1 MKNFFKYML
10 ATIAGILALQFIGL
24 IIFFIVIAA
33 ASSKSDAPD
42 VKENS
47 VLVVKFNSPVSD
59 RADDNP
65 FSQLMTG
72 GFIQDNAMGL
82 DQILKDIEKAKTDD
96 NISGIF
102 MRLANVPIGYA
113 SLEEIRDALIDF
125 KESGKFIISHS
136 DTYTHKSYYLA
147 SVSDSIYLTPTG
159 GFNFTGL
166 SGTVMFY
173 KRAMEKYGVDMQV
186 IKHGKFK
193 SAVEPYLM
201 EKMSPENRK
210 QMTGYV
216 SAFWNQ
222 MVEGISEA
230 RGISVDVLNQYA
242 DELSVAFDNQAL
254 KNGMIDGLKYYDEI
268 LDELRERTGKDE
280 DDDISSVSLSKYAD
294 VSSGVKAEPTRD
306 KIAVIY
312 AMGAV
317 LPGDQGEGFI
327 GSDRIAKA
335 VRKARLDDKI
345 KAIVFRVNSGGG
357 SALASEVIYR
367 EVKLAAEAKPLV
379 ASLGNVAA
387 SGGYYIVC
395 PADTIVASETTVTGS
410 IGVFAVLPNLQELM
424 SEKIGITTDAVKT
437 NNYSDMMGIY
447 RPLDSYERA
456 FLQSS
461 VDNTYSTF
469 VSRVAAGRGM
479 SFDEVDAIGGGRV
492 WAGKD
497 AIDIGLVDVFGGLE
511 KSIEIAAE
519 MAGLDNYRITSRPE
533 LEDPFTSIMKQISGE
548 VKMKI
553 IKKELGESYFMY
565 KKVQEIQEMKGI
577 QAMMP
582 YTIQIN

>member
-1 MKNFFKYML
+1 ML
-10 ATIAGILALQFIGL
+10 ATIAGIIALQFIGL
-24 IIFFIVIAA
+24 IIFFIVIAV

-47 VLVVKFNSPVSD
+47 VLVAKFSSPVTD

-65 FSQLMTG
+65 FSQLMSG
-72 GFIQDNAMGL
+72 SFIQDNAMGL
-82 DQILKDIEKAKTDD
+82 DQILKDIKKAKTEDK
-96 NISGIF
+96 ISGIF

-159 GFNFTGL
+159 SFTFTGL
-166 SGTVMFY
+166 SGTIMFY
-173 KRAMEKYGVDMQV
+173 KRALEKFGVDMQV

-216 SAFWNQ
+216 SAFWDQ
-222 MVEGISEA
+222 MVDGISEA

-242 DELSVAFDNQAL
+242 DELAVAFDDQAL
-254 KNGMIDGLKYYDEI
+254 EKGMIDGLKYYDEI

-294 VSSGVKAEPTRD
+294 VPSSVKAEATRD

-312 AMGAV
+312 AMGVV

-335 VRKARLDDKI
+335 IRKAREDDKI

-367 EVKLAAEAKPLV
+367 EVKLAAETKPVV

-424 SEKIGITTDAVKT
+424 SDKIGITTDGVKT
-437 NNYSDMMGIY
+437 NAYSDMMGVY
-447 RPLDSYERA
+447 RPLDPYERA
-456 FLQSS
+456 FLQST
-461 VDNTYSTF
+461 VDDTYSDF
-469 VSRVAAGRGM
+469 VSRVATGRGM

-497 AIDIGLVDVFGGLE
+497 AIEIGLVDVFGGLE

-533 LEDPFTSIMKQISGE
+533 LDDPFTSIMKQISGE

-565 KKVQEIQEMKGI
+565 KKIQEIQEMKGV

>member
-1 MKNFFKYML
+1 MKNFIKYML
-10 ATIAGILALQFIGL
+10 ATIAGILSLQFI
-24 IIFFIVIAA
+24 IFIVLFIVVVV

-47 VLVVKFNSPVSD
+47 VLVVKFNKPVSD

-65 FSQLMTG
+65 ITKLLSGSFVR
-72 GFIQDNAMGL
+72 DNAMGL

-102 MRLANVPIGYA
+102 MRLSNVPIGYA

-159 GFNFTGL
+159 SFTFTGL

-173 KRAMEKYGVDMQV
+173 KRALEKFGVDVQV
-186 IKHGKFK
+186 IRHGKFK

-210 QMTGYV
+210 QMTAYV
-216 SAFWNQ
+216 SAFWDQ
-222 MVEGISEA
+222 MVDGISEA

-242 DELSVAFDNQAL
+242 DDLAVAFDDQAL
-254 KNGMIDGLKYYDEI
+254 EKGMIDGLKYYDEI

-280 DDDISSVSLSKYAD
+280 DDDISSISLSKYAD
-294 VSSGVKAEPTRD
+294 VPSSVKAESTRD

-312 AMGAV
+312 AMGV
-317 LPGDQGEGFI
+317 VVPGNQGEGYI
-327 GSDRIAKA
+327 ASDRIAKA
-335 VRKARLDDKI
+335 IRKARKDDKI

-357 SALASEVIYR
+357 SALASEIIYR
-367 EVKLAAEAKPLV
+367 EVKLAAEAKPVV

-395 PADTIVASETTVTGS
+395 PADTIVASETTITGS
-410 IGVFAVLPNLQELM
+410 IGVFRILPNLQELM
-424 SEKIGITTDAVKT
+424 LDKIGITTDGVKT
-437 NNYSDMMGIY
+437 NAYSDVMSVY
-447 RPLDSYERA
+447 RPLDSYERT
-456 FLQSS
+456 FLQNT
-461 VDNTYSTF
+461 VDDVYSNF
-469 VSRVAAGRGM
+469 VSRVAEGRGM
-479 SFDEVDAIGGGRV
+479 SFDEVDAIGDGRV

-497 AIDIGLVDVFGGLE
+497 AIEIGLVDVFGGLE

-519 MAGLDNYRITSRPE
+519 MAGLENYRITSRPE
-533 LEDPFTSIMKQISGE
+533 LDDPFTSFMKQISGE
-548 VKMKI
+548 VKAKI
-553 IKKELGESYFMY
+553 IQKELGESYFMY
-565 KKVQEIQEMKGI
+565 KKAQEIKEMKGV
-577 QAMMP
+577 QALMP